1 MNAGEDV
8 TSGFRLFAAA
18 MSVGIF
24 AVPCALRAT
33 VLFSDNFS
41 HDTATFVY
49 PDFSK
54 SHLPGTPSGPG
65 TWTYNQGT
73 PEDDQ
78 AGVITNTLPGGGT
91 GGADGNKNYFAM
103 QRAVG
108 DDIQWAAANFA
119 SAAGT
124 SGNLSVQWDLYMVG
138 PGSGFYIYLSDA
150 AGSSAPYGNQGPQL
164 LASYYT
170 PVNSVDMELGLLT
183 PSYNDLGGYPNNA
196 WVHMDME
203 VNLAAETYQFLVNG
217 VSKGTFAYFQ
227 PTGTLKSLDF
237 YSAYSDMATIFV
249 DNINIVETPLPA
261 DSVPIPEPVTLS
273 LLSLGSLFL
282 FRRPRGRTR

>member
-1 MNAGEDV
+1 MNTGENG

-41 HDTATFVY
+41 HDTATFAY

-54 SHLPGTPSGPG
+54 SHLPATPSGPG
-65 TWTYNQGT
+65 SWTYNYGT
-73 PEDDQ
+73 PEDLQ

-91 GGADGNKNYFAM
+91 GGADGNRNYFAM
-103 QRAVG
+103 QRPVG
-108 DDIQWAAANFA
+108 DYIQWAAANFA

-124 SGNLSVQWDLYMVG
+124 SGNLSVQWDLYDVG
-138 PGSGFYIYLSDA
+138 PGSGFYIYLTDA
-150 AGSSAPYGNQGPQL
+150 AGVSAPYGNQGPQII
-164 LASYYT
+164 ASYYT
-170 PVNSVDMELGLLT
+170 PVNSVDMELGALT
-183 PSYNDLGGYPNNA
+183 PSFNDLGGYPDNA

-217 VSKGTFAYFQ
+217 VSKGTFAYYQ
-227 PTGTLKSLDF
+227 TTGPLKSLDF

-249 DNINIVETPLPA
+249 DNISVVDTPLPA
-261 DSVPIPEPVTLS
+261 VVVPEPVTLS